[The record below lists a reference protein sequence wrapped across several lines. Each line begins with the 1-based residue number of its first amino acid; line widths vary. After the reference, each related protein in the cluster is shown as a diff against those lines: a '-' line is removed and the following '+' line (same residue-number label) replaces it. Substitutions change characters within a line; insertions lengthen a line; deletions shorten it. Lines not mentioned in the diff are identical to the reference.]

1 MIKESLQNKILF
13 VSHLNEA
20 IQDKFPNVENIAYE
34 VFEYKER
41 GWTDEFAVVYYR
53 GGAIQARNCN
63 MNSNLAIFQEI
74 AKMLDDS
81 ELYVADTR
89 RYKEMSHDYNNY
101 NIYGEGSLI

>member
-13 VSHLNEA
+13 VSHLNEV
-20 IQDKFPNVENIAYE
+20 IQDKFPHVENIAYE
-34 VFEYKER
+34 VLEYKER
-41 GWTDEFAVVYYR
+41 GWTEEFAIVYYK

-63 MNSNLAIFQEI
+63 MDSNLAIFQEI

-89 RYKEMSHDYNNY
+89 RYKEMCHDYNNY

>member
-1 MIKESLQNKILF
+1 MIKESLQDKIMF

-41 GWTDEFAVVYYR
+41 GWTEEFAIVYYK

-63 MNSNLAIFQEI
+63 IIYPNFRLFVGSDM
-74 AKMLDDS
+74 
-81 ELYVADTR
+81 YRVV
-89 RYKEMSHDYNNY
+89 KE
-101 NIYGEGSLI
+101 